1 MSLFNKVNLYLI
13 IMISLS
19 FNLQAEKIRGEYSTK
34 NLKGQDY
41 YLNSCSSCHGEGSR
55 GGNIASIRE
64 WKEFFSKD
72 ASELIY
78 FHEEDSS
85 TLKVLEYLK
94 GNEFKK
100 ESKLMLEFL
109 QEFAYDSEH
118 IPTCN

>member
-1 MSLFNKVNLYLI
+1 MKLFNKINLYLI

-19 FNLQAEKIRGEYSTK
+19 FNLNAEKIRGEYATK

-41 YLNSCSSCHGEGSR
+41 YLENCSSCHGEGSR

-64 WKEFFSKD
+64 WKEFFSKN

-78 FHEEDSS
+78 FHEDDESNK
-85 TLKVLEYLK
+85 KVIEYLK
-94 GNEFKK
+94 GNKFKK
-100 ESKLMLEFL
+100 QSKLMLKFL

>member
-1 MSLFNKVNLYLI
+1 MIFLNKFSLYLV
-13 IMISLS
+13 IMLFLSL
-19 FNLQAEKIRGEYSTK
+19 NIQADKIRAEYATK
-34 NLKGQDY
+34 NLVGQGY
-41 YLNSCSSCHGEGSR
+41 YLDNCSSCHGEGSR

-64 WKEFFSKD
+64 WKEFFSNN

-78 FHEEDSS
+78 FHEDDSS
-85 TLKVLEYLK
+85 NEKVISYLK
-94 GNEFKK
+94 SDKFKK